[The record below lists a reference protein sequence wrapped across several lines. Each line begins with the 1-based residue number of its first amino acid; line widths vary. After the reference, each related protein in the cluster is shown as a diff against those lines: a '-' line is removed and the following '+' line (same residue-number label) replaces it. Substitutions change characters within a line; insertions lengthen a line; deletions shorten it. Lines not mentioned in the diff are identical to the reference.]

1 MAVVEFIQRCL
12 DQNYRPLVY
21 CLEDLTPEELSWRPN
36 PHCMSIGFIAWHYGR
51 VMDMWIQE
59 RCKGVPQLWE
69 EGWADRMG
77 RSPADHL
84 DNGSRFTEEQLGE
97 FKVPSL
103 PLLLDYAKEAN
114 DKAIEFLK
122 GIDDDILDKTVIIA
136 LRGEIGMSTM
146 FQ

>member
-1 MAVVEFIQRCL
+1 MCPSCGKRVG
-12 DQNYRPLVY
+12 
-21 CLEDLTPEELSWRPN
+21 LT
-36 PHCMSIGFIAWHYGR
+36 
-51 VMDMWIQE
+51 
-59 RCKGVPQLWE
+59 
-69 EGWADRMG
+69 GWAG
-77 RSPADHL
+77 PLPTTLITAL
-84 DNGSRFTEEQLGE
+84 GSLKSSWGSSREQLGE